1 MASSSIFSKGVYHL
15 SIFFYCF
22 VRGFLDIYF
31 LFLKYKSLVWSKIHC
46 FSFCLFCARLSNF
59 YINTMY
65 NSSFGFTSAISLNE
79 KKKSFFSTLQPK
91 HEVAAY
97 VRIARPFYSSHLVIY
112 TLTFFVINAKY
123 KMIKLK
129 PKFWSIILLCIG
141 RSLIYLGVRIDISM
155 ICFFLLLKV
164 TSLVIIPLLPLN
176 IIMMR

>member
-1 MASSSIFSKGVYHL
+1 MLVVLFFVRLIRLYPNKLIKMTERTCPLMNGTL
-15 SIFFYCF
+15 SQWPQVRYFQRGYITYRFFFYCF

-46 FSFCLFCARLSNF
+46 FTFCLFCARLSNF

-112 TLTFFVINAKY
+112 TLTF
-123 KMIKLK
+123 
-129 PKFWSIILLCIG
+129 C
-141 RSLIYLGVRIDISM
+141 D
-155 ICFFLLLKV
+155 
-164 TSLVIIPLLPLN
+164 
-176 IIMMR
+176 